1 MSKVRSMSR
10 IHRRQC
16 HNRRFTDKAQQILQG
31 ALPEFLNHGYTR
43 TSMDK
48 VASSA
53 GVSKQTLYSYYK
65 DKEGLFTALIK
76 DITCKKFQLVW
87 SEPLQGEPNKVLQ
100 ELANRLLSN
109 INDQEYLNFI
119 RLIVAE
125 SGTRP
130 DLSQLFLAQV
140 AKPATK
146 ILTNYFQEHPQL
158 NLHDP
163 EATARVFI
171 GSLIYLVMSQE
182 LLHGKEIMDMDSD
195 RFVNNLIEL
204 VLSSPQS

>member
-1 MSKVRSMSR
+1 MSR
-10 IHRRQC
+10 IHRRPC
-16 HNRRFTDKAQQILQG
+16 HNQRFADKAKQILHG

-43 TSMDK
+43 TSMDR

-76 DITCKKFQLVW
+76 HITCQKFQLVW
-87 SEPLQGEPNKVLQ
+87 SEPLQGEPELVLR
-100 ELANRLLSN
+100 ELGTRLLSN
-109 INDQEYLNFI
+109 INDEEYLNFI

-158 NLHDP
+158 NFSDP

-171 GSLIYLVMSQE
+171 GSLIYLIISQE
-182 LLHGKEIMDMDSD
+182 LLHGKEIMEMESD
-195 RFVNNLIEL
+195 RFVDNLIDL
-204 VLSSPQS
+204 ILSHNQ

>member
-1 MSKVRSMSR
+1 MSR
-10 IHRRQC
+10 IHHQPEHHQRS
-16 HNRRFTDKAQQILQG
+16 TDKAQQILQG

-48 VASSA
+48 IASSA

-65 DKEGLFTALIK
+65 DKEGLFTALVK

-87 SEPLQGEPNKVLQ
+87 SESLQGEPTQVLQ
-100 ELANRLLSN
+100 ELADRLLNN
-109 INDQEYLNFI
+109 INDEEYLNFI

-130 DLSQLFLAQV
+130 DLSQLFLSQV

-146 ILTNYFQEHPQL
+146 ILTNYFQAHSQL
-158 NLHDP
+158 NFKDP

-171 GSLIYLVMSQE
+171 GSLIYLIMSQE
-182 LLHGKEIMDMDSD
+182 LLHGKDIMEMESD
-195 RFVNNLIEL
+195 RFVANLIDL
-204 VLSSPQS
+204 ILSHNK